1 MANWPKSAT
10 LIGIQPKLVRW
21 RRQKDN
27 RGVLR
32 ILVPPEWAA
41 SRDKSTDMPAIQ
53 AAITSLQAAFDAAL
67 SAALSA
73 KDGEIAT
80 LRETLSAERGRA
92 DRAVAAMAGLNEHL
106 ADLRAKLTDAQAE
119 LVGAQIAQ
127 GEAEADAA
135 ELSQVEAE
143 RRARGLWRVSGRR
156 GGGVRDR
163 LMVVLLVVL
172 EP

>member
-1 MANWPKSAT
+1 
-10 LIGIQPKLVRW
+10 
-21 RRQKDN
+21 
-27 RGVLR
+27 
-32 ILVPPEWAA
+32 
-41 SRDKSTDMPAIQ
+41 MPAIQ

-92 DRAVAAMAGLNEHL
+92 DRAVVAMAGLNEHL

-135 ELSQVEAE
+135 ELRQAEAE
-143 RRARGLWRVSGRR
+143 RRGRGFLARLSAALR
-156 GGGVRDR
+156 G
-163 LMVVLLVVL
+163 
-172 EP
+172 E

>member
-21 RRQKDN
+21 GRQKDN

-106 ADLRAKLTDAQAE
+106 ADLRAKLADAQAE
-119 LVGAQIAQ
+119 LVGAQIAP
-127 GEAEADAA
+127 G
-135 ELSQVEAE
+135 
-143 RRARGLWRVSGRR
+143 RGGGRR
-156 GGGVRDR
+156 GRAEPGRSRAAGEGPLAR
-163 LMVVLLVVL
+163 LRAAWRGSKGSFDGRAACG
-172 EP
+172 P

>member
-32 ILVPPEWAA
+32 ILVPPG
-41 SRDKSTDMPAIQ
+41 TQ

-92 DRAVAAMAGLNEHL
+92 DRAVVAMAGLNEPL
-106 ADLRAKLTDAQAE
+106 ADSGPSLPTLRPSSWARR
-119 LVGAQIAQ
+119 
-127 GEAEADAA
+127 
-135 ELSQVEAE
+135 SP
-143 RRARGLWRVSGRR
+143 RAR
-156 GGGVRDR
+156 
-163 LMVVLLVVL
+163 
-172 EP
+172 